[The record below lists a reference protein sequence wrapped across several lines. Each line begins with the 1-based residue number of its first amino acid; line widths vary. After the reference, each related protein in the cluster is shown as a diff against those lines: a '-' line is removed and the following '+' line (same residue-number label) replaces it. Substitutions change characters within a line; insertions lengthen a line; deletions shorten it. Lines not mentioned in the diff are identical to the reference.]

1 MRTGVGVW
9 LRVMKRENMGLCNG
23 REQER
28 EAEKRLEERERER
41 EWGEKERGPNNGN
54 KTGTHVNSVWI

>member
-1 MRTGVGVW
+1 
-9 LRVMKRENMGLCNG
+9 MGLCNG

-41 EWGEKERGPNNGN
+41 EWGEKERGPNNSN
-54 KTGTHVNSVWI
+54 KTGTHINSVWM

>member
-1 MRTGVGVW
+1 MGVW
-9 LRVMKRENMGLCNG
+9 PRVMKRENMGLCNG

-41 EWGEKERGPNNGN
+41 ERERMGR
-54 KTGTHVNSVWI
+54 KGTWAQ

>member
-1 MRTGVGVW
+1 VGVW

-28 EAEKRLEERERER
+28 EAEKRLEERGRK
-41 EWGEKERGPNNGN
+41 WGEKERGPSNSN
-54 KTGTHVNSVWI
+54 KTGTHINSVRI